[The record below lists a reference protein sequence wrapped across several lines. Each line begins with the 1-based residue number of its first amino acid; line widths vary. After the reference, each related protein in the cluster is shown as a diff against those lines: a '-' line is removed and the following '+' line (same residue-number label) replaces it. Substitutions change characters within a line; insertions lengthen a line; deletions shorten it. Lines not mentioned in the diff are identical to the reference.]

1 MAFLDDQGVE
11 YLVADIKEKTDATY
25 AKVSHSHTASQLP
38 TASTTASGIVRL
50 DSATTSTSTTYAATA
65 SAVNTAWEK
74 AMYGTS
80 LTTASIAAKVVT
92 CPNYSLVT
100 GQLIA
105 VHFSTANTVSGAI
118 TLNINS
124 KGAKNVYVNGAA
136 TSASNTLLW
145 EANTTILFT
154 YTGSYYYYV
163 TSTGKVDSVHTE
175 GTVTTVIENG
185 AFGFSVASVDSSNNT
200 TGAIGASNYG
210 ASATYGDS
218 TGSYSVGA
226 DSTGV
231 YGNFYDTNFNATQLF
246 NFTKT
251 AGTIGN
257 GTLPITVTGVVAP
270 TNNTDAA
277 NKKYVDDAVA
287 GGGGGGGSQ
296 SVTTVTL
303 TVAGWGSNNTQTVNV
318 TGVTATNAVIVTY
331 APASKSAY
339 TSADI
344 YCSAQGAGTLTF
356 TCTTKPTVAVNV
368 NVMIFV
374 GTVQNATGVSF

>member
-1 MAFLDDQGVE
+1 MGFLDATGVTT
-11 YLVADIKEKTDATY
+11 LVNKLKTKFQPTLISGTNIKTVNSTSLLGSGNI
-25 AKVSHSHTASQLP
+25 VIIGQTAWYGTS
-38 TASTTASGIVRL
+38 STTA
-50 DSATTSTSTTYAATA
+50 TT
-65 SAVNTAWEK
+65 
-74 AMYGTS
+74 
-80 LTTASIAAKVVT
+80 AAKVVT
-92 CPNYSLVT
+92 CTNYSLIT
-100 GQLIA
+100 GEIIA
-105 VHFSTANTVSGAI
+105 VHFSTANTYVSGAI

-124 KGAKNVYVNGAA
+124 KGAKDVYVNGAV

-175 GTVTTVIENG
+175 GTVTTTVENG
-185 AFGFSVASVDSSNNT
+185 AFGFIVASVDSSSNT
-200 TGAIGASNYG
+200 TGVIGASSSG

-218 TGSYSVGA
+218 TGTYGVGA

-231 YGNFYDTNFNATQLF
+231 YGNFYDTNFNATQFF
-246 NFTKT
+246 NFTTT

-257 GTLPITVTGVVAP
+257 GTLPISITGVTAP

-287 GGGGGGGSQ
+287 GGGGGGSQ